1 LEQRE
6 SGPPWPGG
14 PAATRLLSSLITR
27 RPHLTNRSTKLLVDA
42 LNNSWQTRIGD
53 PWKGTYHLSIQAE
66 DMEEAETL
74 AEQLRGIGIEP
85 KINLKLDEAGNPKRF
100 FVSLYA
106 WESLKALLD
115 ALGDQLDEPRHKKLA
130 TLVRARGPVHP
141 TVVEQIHFL
150 RTFLHKSDEAIA
162 SELNRRRWASGMRGK
177 GWTAK
182 KIRKIRLAH
191 ASPYTKM
198 RTAGAE

>member
-1 LEQRE
+1 
-6 SGPPWPGG
+6 
-14 PAATRLLSSLITR
+14 
-27 RPHLTNRSTKLLVDA
+27 
-42 LNNSWQTRIGD
+42 
-53 PWKGTYHLSIQAE
+53 
-66 DMEEAETL
+66 MEEAETL

-130 TLVRARGPVHP
+130 TLVRARGPVDP

-150 RTFLHKSDEAIA
+150 RAFLHKSDEAIA
-162 SELNRRRWASGMRGK
+162 SELNRRRWASGMGGK

-191 ASPYTKM
+191 ASPYAKT
-198 RTAGAE
+198 RTAGAK